1 MAFYSS
7 ATKAIPARK
16 NMVNNWLRRQRGS
29 SSRRQA
35 VSNPAQ
41 ISPGEQETFRLSG
54 HLALLER
61 HESLTRRPR
70 ARSRMQEAQMFIY
83 AICCLDGSGHVFRT
97 RAAVCQS
104 DMAAFQEARK
114 DRGSH
119 EIEIWQAHAWFRASN
134 RTTSMW
140 RTPCSA

>member
-1 MAFYSS
+1 
-7 ATKAIPARK
+7 
-16 NMVNNWLRRQRGS
+16 
-29 SSRRQA
+29 
-35 VSNPAQ
+35 
-41 ISPGEQETFRLSG
+41 
-54 HLALLER
+54 
-61 HESLTRRPR
+61 
-70 ARSRMQEAQMFIY
+70 MFIY
-83 AICCLDGSGHVFRT
+83 EICCLDGSGHVFRT